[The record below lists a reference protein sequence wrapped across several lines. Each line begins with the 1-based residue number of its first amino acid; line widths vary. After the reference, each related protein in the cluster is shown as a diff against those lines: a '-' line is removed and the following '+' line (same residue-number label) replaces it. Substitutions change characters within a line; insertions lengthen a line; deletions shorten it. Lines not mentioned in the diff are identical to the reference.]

1 MRKFFRITME
11 IVSDAIYGTLYFVE
25 NQLYNFSNIIYF
37 LLPYAMLF
45 TGEYTYKFR
54 NEYAVGGEV
63 FLPLFALFIIWVLRS
78 YANRLGKGIDV
89 PVPERRFT
97 SVNDDGEVSVSRDR
111 INELLLYTADLE
123 DWLERKGI
131 S

>member
-11 IVSDAIYGTLYFVE
+11 IASDAIYGALYFVE

-37 LLPYAMLF
+37 LLPYVMLF

-54 NEYAVGGEV
+54 NKYAVGGEV
-63 FLPLFALFIIWVLRS
+63 FLPLFALFIIWLLRS
-78 YANRLGKGIDV
+78 YANRLGKGVDI
-89 PVPERRFT
+89 PVPEKRFT